1 MNRSARRNSRDTTT
15 VETER
20 SRGVDCENWKLGW
33 PAPVHL
39 ADDSFLCPARDRAG
53 SHRKSKSH
61 QFVQILIISV
71 TLIVVAVPEGARCYT
86 IVHAVLSLIIP
97 LEFRLT
103 TRRHPRLG
111 ICFVQSLCAIV
122 ILTSG
127 HPQASTPVKNK
138 CLYSD
143 LAQDMVLI
151 GITDIEDSL
160 RTSER
165 GETALASKP
174 SSARGMR
181 TCTTG
186 LSYAARC
193 QKR

>member
-1 MNRSARRNSRDTTT
+1 MNRSARQNSRDTTT

-111 ICFVQSLCAIV
+111 VCYETDDVRRSSCSSPWLMRNHGQLHRCLHRQNWYFHAKRHDRRRWLCWRP
-122 ILTSG
+122 
-127 HPQASTPVKNK
+127 PQIWTK
-138 CLYSD
+138 
-143 LAQDMVLI
+143 
-151 GITDIEDSL
+151 
-160 RTSER
+160 
-165 GETALASKP
+165 
-174 SSARGMR
+174 SS
-181 TCTTG
+181 
-186 LSYAARC
+186 
-193 QKR
+193 